1 MECSLDDLTNWLLY
15 GTMTFG
21 MLLMLAA
28 IYLLVREVR
37 RLRRFITYKDPD
49 GLSDAS
55 ARFSA

>member
-21 MLLMLAA
+21 MLLMLSA

-37 RLRRFITYKDPD
+37 RLRRISRPD
-49 GLSDAS
+49 RKPLP
-55 ARFSA
+55 RFGTGQS